1 MTTRAKE
8 LAVVRAAMLCWK
20 YEPVSSALVG
30 YSRRWRNLM
39 KACAN
44 LAASRAAR
52 KGRKS
57 GAA

>member
-8 LAVVRAAMLCWK
+8 RAVVRAAMLCWK

-52 KGRKS
+52 KGRK
-57 GAA
+57 